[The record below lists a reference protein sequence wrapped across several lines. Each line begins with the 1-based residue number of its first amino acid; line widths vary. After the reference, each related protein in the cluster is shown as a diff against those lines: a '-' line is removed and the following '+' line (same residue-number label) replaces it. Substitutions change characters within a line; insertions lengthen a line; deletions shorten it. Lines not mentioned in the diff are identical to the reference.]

1 MNELAINVVGMI
13 SSFGR
18 MCIAAV
24 YQMGQL
30 AILLGVIL
38 KSIPSALLRPRLIIK
53 QIFELGVLSIPII
66 VVAGFFV
73 GMVLCFQGYVNL
85 VKFGAAASVGTVV
98 ALSLLRE
105 LGPVLTSLL
114 YTGRACSALTAEI
127 GLMQATEQWAS
138 YEIMSVDP
146 RRYILAP
153 RFIAG
158 VFVLPLLTS
167 IFCAIGIVA
176 GFLVASLQLGVDAG
190 AYWSQM
196 RSAVDFDSD
205 IFDGVVI
212 KSVFFAIV
220 CNLIALYEGI
230 NGLPTAEG
238 VAKSTTKSV
247 VKGSLCILGVD
258 FILTTMFFG

>member
-1 MNELAINVVGMI
+1 MFDFVSN
-13 SSFGR
+13 FGR
-18 MCIAAV
+18 VCLSAIH
-24 YQMGQL
+24 QLGQL
-30 AILLGVIL
+30 AALLCVII
-38 KSIPSALLRPRLIIK
+38 KNIPAALLRPRLIMT
-53 QIFELGVLSIPII
+53 QTYQLGVLSLPII
-66 VVAGFFV
+66 MVAGFFV

-127 GLMQATEQWAS
+127 GLMRATEQWAS

-158 VFVLPLLTS
+158 IIVLPLLTS
-167 IFCAIGIVA
+167 IFCAIGITA
-176 GFLVASLQLGVDAG
+176 GFLVGSLQLGVDAG

-196 RSAVDFDSD
+196 RSAVDFSND
-205 IFDGVVI
+205 IFDGVI
-212 KSVFFAIV
+212 LKAFFFALV
-220 CNLIALYEGI
+220 CNLIALYEGM
-230 NGLPTAEG
+230 NGMPTAEG
-238 VAKSTTKSV
+238 VAKATTNSV
-247 VKGSLCILGVD
+247 VKGSLSILGVD
-258 FILTTMFFG
+258 FILTTMFFAV